1 MNNDFFDELD
11 KKNNNDKNDSII
23 ISKKIDKKKLYEI
36 NSIANIWFVISVI
49 SIVLYVIVFF
59 LSLFSED
66 ITLVIILLTSFIPC
80 YLLILTIREIIQ
92 ILHDIRLELYRKRT

>member
-23 ISKKIDKKKLYEI
+23 ISKKIDKKKLCEI
-36 NSIANIWFVISVI
+36 NSIANIWFVISI
-49 SIVLYVIVFF
+49 ILIVLYVIVFV
-59 LSLFSED
+59 LSLFIED

-92 ILHDIRLELYRKRT
+92 ILHDIRLELYRKRM

>member
-49 SIVLYVIVFF
+49 LIVLYVIIFF
-59 LSLFSED
+59 LSLFNED

-92 ILHDIRLELYRKRT
+92 ILHDIRLELYRKRM